1 MPWSSSESFQEED
14 VSEVLSLVTGSTRL
28 MKAAGG
34 GSDGG
39 INTTSFLS
47 SQQDVMV

>member
-1 MPWSSSESFQEED
+1 M
-14 VSEVLSLVTGSTRL
+14 SEVLSLVAGSARL

-34 GSDGG
+34 GSNGG
-39 INTTSFLS
+39 IDTTPFLS